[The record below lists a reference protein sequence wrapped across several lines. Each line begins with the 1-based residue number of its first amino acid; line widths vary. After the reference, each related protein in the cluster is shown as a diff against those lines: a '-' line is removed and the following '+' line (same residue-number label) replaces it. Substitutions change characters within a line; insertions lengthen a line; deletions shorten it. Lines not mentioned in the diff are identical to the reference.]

1 MLPRQNLLP
10 AAAHPQRLH
19 SNSCFCFHTLH
30 PPPSIVRTLA
40 LAPSTKAISK
50 IMSDTNEEAKGA
62 EGGSEPITI
71 RIRDQVS
78 KQLMEQQPNATTIA
92 LIRFHDL
99 AVIVLQATQQHGS
112 RSE

>member
-1 MLPRQNLLP
+1 
-10 AAAHPQRLH
+10 
-19 SNSCFCFHTLH
+19 
-30 PPPSIVRTLA
+30 
-40 LAPSTKAISK
+40 
-50 IMSDTNEEAKGA
+50 MSDTNEEAKGA

-78 KQLMEQQPNATTIA
+78 KQLMEQQHNATTIA

-99 AVIVLQATQQHGS
+99 AVMFRNCYNDHFVLQATQQHGS